1 MPLTWESW
9 LGFGPYAFVAGL
21 ALSWAVA
28 EIVQTFSSD
37 VRRALKSGW
46 TWLFVVLNVA
56 FAVLVFLFAR
66 VALPASTPIW
76 PLALGVGLGWQTL
89 LRTSVNLLQPLGME
103 GGRTVSISLA
113 DMYARFQGFC
123 RSQID
128 RTLVEERMRL
138 LQSAQGLPLEK
149 LEQEVRLYA
158 YASLIHEPERV
169 EQYIVKLRERDPNQ
183 RSLMLASYLLR
194 EGGYDFL
201 KTRLREVERGGQ

>member
-1 MPLTWESW
+1 MPLTWE
-9 LGFGPYAFVAGL
+9 LGLGLGPYVLVAGL

-46 TWLFVVLNVA
+46 TWLFVFLNVT
-56 FAVLVFLFAR
+56 FAVFVFLFAR
-66 VALPASTPIW
+66 LALPTSISVW

-89 LRTSVNLLQPLGME
+89 LRTSINLLQPLGME

-138 LQSAQGLPLEK
+138 LQSAQDLPLEK

-169 EQYIVKLRERDPNQ
+169 EQYILRLRERDPNQ

-201 KTRLREVERGGQ
+201 KTRLKEVQRRGK